1 MEIEAKRTACFA
13 GEVVALEADSDG
25 PGGVRWTGGGA
36 PASGEGRG
44 FRTVYSEG
52 GTYTVRAERGEET
65 AEVEITVC
73 PMQEWLERAADFFGP
88 ALDLGRVRVI
98 GSRWV
103 LGPRGSAWTC
113 NTVVRFRRPIRA
125 EDLPSEATLIH
136 ELGHVWEHRAGQ
148 TQLLSG
154 LLEQMGRRFRR
165 RDPYDYGGP
174 AGVRSAESLTRFS
187 KESQAQIISELWK
200 AEHGHRTDRKNVEFT
215 SEGYLDDL
223 RRLVRGAGIGTA
235 DPTRRTFGGAIDSWI
250 ARSANLVLARFE

>member
-1 MEIEAKRTACFA
+1 MKIEAKRRACFA
-13 GEVVALEADSDG
+13 GEEVALEADSDM
-25 PGGVRWTGGGA
+25 PGAVRWSGGGA
-36 PASGEGRG
+36 PASGGGRG
-44 FRTVYSEG
+44 FRTVFSEG

-65 AEVEITVC
+65 AQVEITVC
-73 PMQEWLERAADFFGP
+73 PIQEWLERAADFFGP

-154 LLEQMGRRFRR
+154 LFEQIGRRFG

-174 AGVRSAESLTRFS
+174 TGAREAESLTRFS
-187 KESQAQIISELWK
+187 KEGQAQIISELWK
-200 AEHGHRTDRKNVEFT
+200 AEHGYRTDRKDIAFT
-215 SEGYLDDL
+215 TAGYLDDL
-223 RRLVRGAGIGTA
+223 RRLVRGAGIGTV
-235 DPTRRTFGGAIDSWI
+235 DPARRTFAGAVDSWV
-250 ARSANLVLARFE
+250 ARLANLFLARFE

>member
-13 GEVVALEADSDG
+13 GEEVTLEAGSDVPG
-25 PGGVRWTGGGA
+25 PVRWAGGGV
-36 PASGEGRG
+36 PASGEGRV

-52 GTYTVRAERGEET
+52 GTYTVRAEWGEET
-65 AEVEITVC
+65 AEVQITVC

-125 EDLPSEATLIH
+125 DDLPSEATLIH

-154 LLEQMGRRFRR
+154 FLEQIGRRFRR

-174 AGVRSAESLTRFS
+174 AGVRTAESLMRFS
-187 KESQAQIISELWK
+187 KEGQAQLISELWK
-200 AEHGHRTDRKNVEFT
+200 AEHGYRTDRKNVEFT
-215 SEGYLDDL
+215 TAGYVDDL

-235 DPTRRTFGGAIDSWI
+235 DPSRRTFAGAVDSWV
-250 ARSANLVLARFE
+250 ARLANLLLARIE